1 MEYPTFF
8 EACKAMN
15 LIEDDELWFKT
26 MEEAVAE
33 YNQVYLIRL
42 LAYIFVFNEVN
53 DPRKLWDR
61 FKGELMR

>member
-8 EACKAMN
+8 DACKAMN
-15 LIEDDELWFKT
+15 LIEDDDLWVKT
-26 MEEAVAE
+26 MEEAITE

-42 LAYIFVFNEVN
+42 LAYIFIFNEVN
-53 DPRKLWDR
+53 DPRKLWQQ